1 MGKLG
6 AFLQIERR
14 GIPYRDA
21 RERAH
26 DYREF
31 MVVRPDPELRDQGAR
46 CMECGVPFC
55 HNGCPLGN
63 LIPDWNDLVYR
74 ERWREAIAQLH
85 ATNNFPDFTGRLCP
99 APCEA
104 ACVLEIREGDAVTI
118 KQIEHAIVER
128 AFAEGW
134 IKPEPPSQRR
144 LTGQRV
150 AVVGSGPAGMAAAQQ
165 LRRAGHEVT
174 LFERDEAAGGLVRFG
189 VPDFKIEKHVVE
201 RRVQQLVAEGVELR
215 LGVDV
220 GRDIA
225 AGELRERF
233 DAVVLATGSRVP
245 RDLPVPGRELHGVHF
260 AMDYLYGRN
269 RWVAREL
276 ATSAALHS
284 PDGHGPTAALGAT
297 HADTPAAPV
306 AASLGVGGTPPAE
319 PITAAG
325 KHVVV
330 IGGGDTGADCVGNAL
345 REGASSI
352 VQLELLPEPPA
363 HRPDNRTP
371 WPEWP
376 LKYRLSYAMDEARAE
391 GVGEQDYSLTTTTF
405 GGDSDGRVAA
415 LHVAQAE
422 PAPPFAPVPG
432 TERELPAQLVLLA
445 MGFLHP
451 EPGLLDQLGV
461 EKDPRG
467 NVKAV
472 APYTTSVAGIFAAG
486 DARRG
491 QSLIV
496 WAINEGR
503 QCARMVDRYLAARR
517 NGGGPADGPSAG
529 GSGLG
534 GPLPE
539 DEGIPGHADA
549 DEGPE
554 GPPSHVSGGVSVE

>member
-6 AFLQIERR
+6 GFLQIERHGAR
-14 GIPYRDA
+14 YRDPA
-21 RERAH
+21 ERAH

-31 MVVRPDPELRDQGAR
+31 VLPAPEPELREQGGR

-74 ERWREAIAQLH
+74 DHWQEASAQLH

-118 KQIEHAIVER
+118 KQIEHAIIDR

-134 IKPEPPSQRR
+134 VRPEPPQRE
-144 LTGQRV
+144 TGQGV

-165 LRRAGHEVT
+165 LRRAGHRVT

-189 VPDFKIEKHVVE
+189 VPDFKIEKTVVQ
-201 RRVQQLVAEGVELR
+201 RRVEQLIAEGVELCC
-215 LGVDV
+215 GVDV
-220 GRDIA
+220 GRDVSVE
-225 AGELRERF
+225 ELRERF

-260 AMDYLYGRN
+260 AMDYLYQRN
-269 RWVAREL
+269 RWVAREFGP
-276 ATSAALHS
+276 A
-284 PDGHGPTAALGAT
+284 PTAAQPHMNGGAGS
-297 HADTPAAPV
+297 
-306 AASLGVGGTPPAE
+306 ASPE
-319 PITAAG
+319 ITARD
-325 KHVVV
+325 KNVIV

-345 REGASSI
+345 REDARSI
-352 VQLELLPEPPA
+352 VQLELLPEPPPR
-363 HRPDNRTP
+363 RPDASTP
-371 WPEWP
+371 WPLWP
-376 LKYRLSYAMDEARAE
+376 LKYRLSYAMEEARDA
-391 GVGEQDYSLTTTTF
+391 GLGEQDYSVTTTHLSGDA
-405 GGDSDGRVAA
+405 GGHVAA
-415 LHVAQAE
+415 LHIAQAAAE
-422 PAPPFAPVPG
+422 PPFAPIEG

-451 EPGLLDQLGV
+451 EQQLLDQLGV

-467 NVKAV
+467 NVKAIS
-472 APYTTSVAGIFAAG
+472 PYTTSVPGVFAAG

-503 QCARMVDRYLAARR
+503 QCARIVDRFLAAKR
-517 NGGGPADGPSAG
+517 GD
-529 GSGLG
+529 GSGS
-534 GPLPE
+534 LPE
-539 DEGIPGHADA
+539 DQGCAGHADA

-554 GPPSHVSGGVSVE
+554 GPPQHVGPGVGAG